1 MANTIQ
7 TREDIDIRDRWNLDD
22 IYPSPAAWEEALADA
37 TQALSLLAPCREKI
51 GQGAAALREALDD
64 IYAVTRKVE
73 LVYLYAFLR
82 LSENQGDSLSQ
93 DMSGRA
99 QRLYMTLQ
107 AETAFLNPEILAV
120 DAATMQQ
127 YLANEALKPYRH
139 ILGDILRAGAHVLDE
154 QREQMLAKLS
164 DAAGTAS
171 QGYDM
176 LSSVDMKFPNVH
188 DEAGNEVPLTHGS
201 YGVFR
206 ESNDRTVRKEAF
218 EAYMGE
224 YKKYENTM
232 AALYSGSVKMDC
244 YLADVRGYADARS
257 AALFDGNIPVS
268 VYDSLI
274 EAVHEALPVLEKYAR
289 LRRRV
294 LGLEE
299 LHMYDLYCPLFPQD
313 DSKIDIARGK
323 EMVLDAMAPL
333 GERYVALL
341 KEAFEN
347 RWLDVYENPG
357 KTTGAYSCGVYG
369 VHPYVLLNYTDTLE
383 DVFTLAHE
391 MGHAMHSYFS
401 SEAQDYANNDY
412 RIFVAE
418 VASTVN
424 EVLLTRALLKKETDP
439 RRRAYLLTHFLE
451 GFRTTVFRQTLFAEF
466 EKTTHE
472 MYERGETLT
481 AESMSAAYRAINANY
496 QRGVTLEPL
505 NDIEWAYI
513 PHFYRAFYVYQ
524 YATGF
529 CSAVA
534 IADGILESGDA
545 TDYLRFLSTG
555 GSDYPLEELKIAG
568 VDLTTP
574 EPIRRAMRVFEES
587 LAEMEALIEQ
597 GF

>member
-1 MANTIQ
+1 MANQIK

-22 IYPSPAAWEEALADA
+22 IFPDLTAWEA
-37 TQALSLLAPCREKI
+37 ALSEATASLDRIPPCREMI
-51 GQGAAALREALDD
+51 GKSAASLREALDT
-64 IYAVTRKVE
+64 IYDVMQKVE
-73 LVYLYAFLR
+73 LVYVYAFLR
-82 LSENQGDSLSQ
+82 SSENQGDSVSQ
-93 DMSGRA
+93 DMTGRA
-99 QRLYMTLQ
+99 TRLYMTMRAQ
-107 AETAFLNPEILAV
+107 VAFLDPEILAV
-120 DAATMQQ
+120 DHDTM
-127 YLANEALKPYRH
+127 LAWLDEDCMTPYRH
-139 ILGDILRAGAHVLDE
+139 IISDTLRAGKFVLDE
-154 QREQMLAKLS
+154 QRETMLANLS

-171 QGYDM
+171 NAYDM

-188 DEAGNEVPLTHGS
+188 DENGNEVPLTHGS

-206 ESNDRTVRKEAF
+206 ESGNREVRREAF
-218 EAYMGE
+218 ETFLGE
-224 YKKYENTM
+224 FKKFENTV

-244 YLADVRGYADARS
+244 FMASARGHESARS
-257 AALFDGNIPVS
+257 AALFGGNIPVS

-274 EAVHEALPVLEKYAR
+274 EAVHEALPTLEKYAN

-294 LGLEE
+294 LGLDE

-313 DSKIDIARGK
+313 DSEIGIDRAK
-323 EMVLDAMAPL
+323 EMVLDAVAPL
-333 GERYVALL
+333 GEKYGRVMR
-341 KEAFEN
+341 EAFAN
-347 RWLDVYENPG
+347 RWIDVYENPG

-369 VHPYVLLNYTDTLE
+369 VHPYVLLNYTDTLD

-391 MGHAMHSYFS
+391 MGHAMHSYLS
-401 SEAQDYANNDY
+401 AEAQDYANNDY

-466 EKTTHE
+466 EKATHE

-481 AESMSAAYRAINANY
+481 AESMSAVYRDINVNY
-496 QRGVTLEPL
+496 YRGVTVDAF

-513 PHFYRAFYVYQ
+513 PHFYNAFYVYQ

-545 TDYLRFLSTG
+545 SNYLRFLSTG

-574 EPIRRAMRVFEES
+574 EPIRRAMKVMEES
-587 LAEMEALIEQ
+587 LKELESLIAQ